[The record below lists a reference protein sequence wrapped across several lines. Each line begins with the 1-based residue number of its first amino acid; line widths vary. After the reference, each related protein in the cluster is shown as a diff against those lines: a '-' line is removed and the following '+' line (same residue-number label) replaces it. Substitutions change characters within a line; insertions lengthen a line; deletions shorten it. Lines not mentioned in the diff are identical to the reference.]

1 MSRPKITAPR
11 RRRES
16 TVAQTYGEPPS
27 QGKRTD
33 LVGLKRRL
41 DAGATFSELIDDEEM
56 FVTLSQY
63 PKAVGMYQMAKV
75 KPRQEKTQVLVLYGQ
90 AGRGKSYYWKRNYP
104 DAYVKPVGE
113 WWDGYEQQETV
124 VLDDFQGGLLF
135 GFLLHLLDR
144 YPLLVQVK
152 GGTRVFNSKTIIITS
167 NFAPCEWYTDATKH
181 NYAALERRLDT
192 IYEFTDAPYP
202 ILHKGEPILFD
213 WMGWKKLP
221 PPPKPSFRCV
231 DPDPSQPIIRP
242 LDDDIIEYHDYQ
254 DGERVLRPNFR
265 PNPAAPAGVSRDAK
279 RYRDK

>member
-1 MSRPKITAPR
+1 MK
-11 RRRES
+11 
-16 TVAQTYGEPPS
+16 
-27 QGKRTD
+27 
-33 LVGLKRRL
+33 
-41 DAGATFSELIDDEEM
+41 
-56 FVTLSQY
+56 
-63 PKAVGMYQMAKV
+63 
-75 KPRQEKTQVLVLYGQ
+75 
-90 AGRGKSYYWKRNYP
+90 N
-104 DAYVKPVGE
+104 

-167 NFAPCEWYTDATKH
+167 NFAPDQWYTDPRLAQ
-181 NYAALERRLDT
+181 NFPALERRLDT

-202 ILHKGEPILFD
+202 TLHKGEPILFD

-242 LDDDIIEYHDYQ
+242 LDDDIIEYQDYQ

-279 RYRDK
+279 RYR